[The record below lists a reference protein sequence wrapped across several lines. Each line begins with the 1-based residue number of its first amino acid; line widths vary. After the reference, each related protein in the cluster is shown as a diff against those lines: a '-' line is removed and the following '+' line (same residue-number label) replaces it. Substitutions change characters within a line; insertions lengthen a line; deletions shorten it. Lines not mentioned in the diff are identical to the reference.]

1 MTESIAKRPLTQLNH
16 EIEQAE
22 SDVARL
28 DGERKSVAK
37 DASRAGREL
46 RWLHVAAGIRK
57 PMASFDMWPTVALIV
72 GSGIAGILSL
82 IVVHLIFDSLVLAFL
97 ALLVGAGG
105 GAFLIYSL
113 LYRPAD
119 AVLPAAIAE
128 ADSHA
133 RLAQARLKEK
143 MERITETKT

>member
-1 MTESIAKRPLTQLNH
+1 MSVDTTKRPLTQLNH

-28 DGERKSVAK
+28 ESERKDVGK
-37 DASRAGREL
+37 DASRAARQL
-46 RWLHVAAGIRK
+46 RWLHLARSMRK
-57 PMASFDMWPTVALIV
+57 PTASFEMWPTVVLIV
-72 GSGIAGILSL
+72 GSGINGILVL
-82 IVVHLIFDSLVLAFL
+82 MLVHLVSGSLALGFL
-97 ALLVGAGG
+97 GLLVGVGS
-105 GAFLIYSL
+105 GAFVIYSL

-128 ADSHA
+128 AESHT

-143 MERITETKT
+143 VERITETK